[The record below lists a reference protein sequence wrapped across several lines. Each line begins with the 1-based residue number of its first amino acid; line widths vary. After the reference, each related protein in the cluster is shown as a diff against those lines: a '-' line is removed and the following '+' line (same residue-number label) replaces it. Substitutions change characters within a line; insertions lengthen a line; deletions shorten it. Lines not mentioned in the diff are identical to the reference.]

1 MRVWGGTPSEP
12 ETRGGAGR
20 GGAARTGPY
29 DARMP
34 AQRRR
39 GRAAAVEALVASAQR
54 LIAERGPA
62 GVTLREVA
70 DDAGV
75 NFGLVYQYIGT
86 KEQLLAEVYA
96 RAAAAAAEQLR
107 DAEHL
112 DDAIDLLMQRGDGT
126 VARLIAWAALEQRDD
141 PGSGDLFGSS
151 PALAALASLAERDAA
166 TGGTEMPHEQAQVVA
181 ALTMAI
187 ALGWRLFGPIAVSA
201 ADLDPAEIG
210 RYSETVRTLL
220 RRFAADLT
228 VDGEESAPA

>member
-1 MRVWGGTPSEP
+1 
-12 ETRGGAGR
+12 
-20 GGAARTGPY
+20 
-29 DARMP
+29 MP

-39 GRAAAVEALVASAQR
+39 GRAAAIEALVASAQR

-96 RAAAAAAEQLR
+96 RAATGAAEQLR
-107 DAEHL
+107 DAKHL

-126 VARLIAWAALEQRDD
+126 VARLLAWAALEQRAA
-141 PGSGDLFGSS
+141 SATGDLFGSS

-166 TGGTEMPHEQAQVVA
+166 TSGTEMPHEQAQVLA

-187 ALGWRLFGPIAVSA
+187 AVGWRLFGPIAVSA

-210 RYSETVRTLL
+210 RYTETVRSLL

-228 VDGEESAPA
+228 VDGDAAAPG

>member
-1 MRVWGGTPSEP
+1 
-12 ETRGGAGR
+12 
-20 GGAARTGPY
+20 
-29 DARMP
+29 MP

-86 KEQLLAEVYA
+86 KEQLLAEVYS
-96 RAAAAAAEQLR
+96 RAAAGAAEQLR
-107 DAEHL
+107 GAEHL
-112 DDAIDLLMQRGDGT
+112 DDAIDLLMRRGDGT
-126 VARLIAWAALEQRDD
+126 VARLIAWAALEQRDG
-141 PGSGDLFGSS
+141 PGSADLFGSS
-151 PALAALASLAERDAA
+151 PALAALAELAEHDAA
-166 TGGTEMPHEQAQVVA
+166 AGGAEMPHEQAQVLA

-210 RYSETVRTLL
+210 RYSETVRALL
-220 RRFAADLT
+220 RRFAADLHA
-228 VDGEESAPA
+228 S